1 MTVRALRPLTGLRA
15 RLAAAFL
22 AVALLASVLASGISY
37 VLYRRMMLDRA
48 QDEVVA
54 DVRETLTFQ
63 VPRQLPPDSAN
74 VLGDRLEL
82 ALTGQ
87 VEIRVSEAAPAVDVL
102 TVRARADEEPGGDER
117 RAAAV
122 AVRPGEPVA
131 VPEPGTLHV
140 PVTREFAERALKET
154 VFRRVVRDGTPYLLV
169 GAHPTGYTT
178 TVTEPART
186 TPPMVFVS
194 VDLSRE
200 ADDLRLFT
208 RALLIADGAA
218 VACALVLAFLA
229 TRGVLRP
236 VRRLGAAA
244 RALGEGDLD
253 TRVDVRGRDELADLA
268 RTFNGTAEALE
279 RTVTELRA
287 MDAAS
292 RRFVADVSHELR
304 TPLTSMV
311 ALTDV
316 LAEDAAA
323 APGDGRAARLVAAET
338 RRLGVLVEHLIEISR
353 FDAGAA
359 ALVLDEVNVAEAV
372 AATLDARGWT
382 GDVAVDGAAD
392 PSVRLDPRRFDVVL
406 ANLVGNALRHG
417 RPPVTVRFG
426 PADRDGRAGVEV
438 AVADRGPGLPDGL
451 HDAIFDRFVKADAAR
466 AASEGSGLGLSIAK
480 ENAVLH
486 GGTLEAADRPG
497 GGAVFTLWLPAER
510 PGEERESA

>member
-1 MTVRALRPLTGLRA
+1 MTGGGLRWFTGLRA

-37 VLYRRMMLDRA
+37 VLYRRMMLDRV
-48 QDEVVA
+48 QDDVLA
-54 DVRETLTFQ
+54 DVRRTVALE
-63 VPRQLPPDSAN
+63 VPKRLPPDAM
-74 VLGDRLEL
+74 VLLGERLVD
-82 ALTGQ
+82 ALTGRLEPRA
-87 VEIRVSEAAPAVDVL
+87 VPASPVVPATGARETAAATEYPDA
-102 TVRARADEEPGGDER
+102 PR
-117 RAAAV
+117 RAV
-122 AVRPGEPVA
+122 AVPVRPEGPVR
-131 VPEPGTLHV
+131 VPAPGSLHV
-140 PVTREFAERALKET
+140 PVGEDFARRALQLM
-154 VFRRVVRDGTPYLLV
+154 VYRRVIRNGTPYLLV
-169 GAHPTGYTT
+169 GVHPAGYET
-178 TVTEPART
+178 TVAEPART

-200 ADDLRLFT
+200 ADDLRLFG

-218 VACALVLAFLA
+218 VVCALALALLA

-244 RALGEGDLD
+244 RALGEGDLE

-268 RTFNGTAEALE
+268 RTFNGSAEALE
-279 RTVTELRA
+279 RTVAELRA

-316 LAEDAAA
+316 LAEDAA
-323 APGDGRAARLVAAET
+323 PGDGGAARLVAAET
-338 RRLGVLVEHLIEISR
+338 RRLGRLVEHLIEVSR

-359 ALVLDEVNVAEAV
+359 ALVLDDVNVAETV
-372 AATLDARGWT
+372 AATLDARGW
-382 GDVAVDGAAD
+382 AAD
-392 PSVRLDPRRFDVVL
+392 IAVEGPAGLCARLDPRRFDVVL
-406 ANLVGNALRHG
+406 ANLVGNALKHG
-417 RPPVTVRFG
+417 GPPVSVRFG
-426 PADRDGRAGVEV
+426 PAVRAGRAGVEV

-451 HDAIFDRFVKADAAR
+451 RDAIFDRFVKADAAR
-466 AASEGSGLGLSIAK
+466 SASEGSGLGLSIAR

-486 GGTLEAADRPG
+486 GGTLDAGDRAG

-510 PGEERESA
+510 DADDRETP